1 MKKIIL
7 LISTLN
13 LVYGQVER
21 PVCGTP
27 SIPQEQI
34 EQIGSAVEDWS
45 SQRDGDRNEM
55 KMIFVAWH
63 IVHATNGQ
71 GNYGDDVA
79 YDAVAWLNETFAPH
93 NFAFE
98 LDTITRTE
106 NDQWF
111 GNWYSDVFQGAA
123 ALNIDPFHN
132 MNVYTADLYSSGV
145 AGFSYLANTF
155 PAGDYRHSVNM
166 DYRDLAYGN
175 DVLTHEAGHH
185 LGLPHTFSGSC
196 NMDGDGVDDTP
207 RHLDSQLWSCNDN
220 LDSCPNDEGNDPVHN
235 YMTYTNS
242 SCQYE
247 FTVGQEDYMHFC
259 VENYHYGYL
268 ENNFGAPNLY
278 VDALS
283 FEEDTDED
291 GILNPGEQM
300 KLYVDIGNAYDYNA
314 DSITMVISSE
324 NDFLFF
330 IDNTIQF
337 YESIGEGEV
346 GSTDSDWFELYAL
359 PNIELGNVECNIN
372 ITTSDTEN
380 PYEIDIPI
388 QILVSLDQKGFPIDD
403 IVIKSSPVIADLYG
417 NNTKSIIFGSDDDNV
432 YGYMIDGLEMFGFPY
447 ATGDDVRSS
456 PAVADLDKN
465 NSLELIIGS
474 HDGSLHIIS
483 GFGQQL
489 ATHQVNGS
497 INGSPAAVD
506 LDQDG
511 DLEVVFT
518 SYNGGTGDVHAIHH
532 NGSTFYGFPVYL
544 NEKMVGGAAA
554 GDLDGDG
561 YPEIVVCTDDDN
573 VYAIKKDG
581 SIMTGFPFTSSDRFF
596 NAPTLVDIDGDSD
609 LEIIVGNRRGT
620 LQVLH
625 HDGTEMA
632 FYEVGDD
639 IRGGISVA
647 DLNDDG
653 SYELL
658 VTSYEDMIHVW
669 NPIDGAELEGWPVDM
684 GSNALTEP
692 VTADLDNDGDLEVVA
707 VTRSGMAYVFHHDAT
722 PYNNFPASLGGNV
735 ESSPAIGDIDGDGDF
750 ELVFGTTGGL
760 KVIDIKEDMGE
771 RVSWKLHR
779 GNLERTGS
787 LGMTLVS
794 NDSEEGLTPSEF
806 YVSANY
812 PNPFNPSTVIDIE
825 TVEAG
830 DLMVSVFDAKGR
842 VVNNLVN
849 SYLEAGRYSVKWNG
863 IDAGGA
869 SMPTG
874 VYFIRVQSGLDMH
887 TQKMILMK

>member
-1 MKKIIL
+1 MKKVFI
-7 LISTLN
+7 LISIVN
-13 LVYGQVER
+13 LAFSQVDR
-21 PVCGTP
+21 PFCGTP
-27 SIPQEQI
+27 SIPQAQI
-34 EQIGSAVEDWS
+34 DQIAPAVEQWALS
-45 SQRDGDRNEM
+45 RDGERNEQ

-63 IVHATNGQ
+63 IIHTESG
-71 GNYGDDVA
+71 YGDYDDDQA
-79 YDAVAWLNETFAPH
+79 YDAVAWLNETYAPH

-98 LDTITRTE
+98 LDTITRTA
-106 NDQWF
+106 NDDWF
-111 GNWYSDVFQGAA
+111 NDWMDLNWQGAQQLA
-123 ALNIDPFHN
+123 IDPFHN
-132 MNVYTADLYSSGV
+132 LNVYTTAIGNSGV
-145 AGFSYLANTF
+145 LGFSYLAPAF
-155 PAGDYRHSVNM
+155 GAGDYRHSVNM
-166 DYRDLAYGN
+166 DFRELAYGN
-175 DVLTHEAGHH
+175 DVMTHEVGHH
-185 LGLPHTFSGSC
+185 LGLPHTFSSSC
-196 NMDGDGVDDTP
+196 NQDGDGMGDTP
-207 RHLDSQLWSCNDN
+207 RHLDSQLWTCNEN
-220 LDSCPNDEGNDPVHN
+220 LDSCPDDDGNDPVHN
-235 YMTYTNS
+235 YMTYTS
-242 SCQYE
+242 SACQYE
-247 FTVGQEDYMHFC
+247 FTINQEDYMHYC
-259 VENYHYGYL
+259 VDNYHYGYL

-283 FEEDTDED
+283 FEDDTDED
-291 GILNPGEQM
+291 GIFNPGEQM
-300 KLYVDIGNAYDYNA
+300 KLYVDVGNSYDYDA
-314 DSITMVISSE
+314 DSITLVISSE
-324 NDFLFF
+324 NEHLFF

-337 YESIGEGEV
+337 YNTIGEGQV
-346 GSTDSDWFELYAL
+346 VSNDADWFELYAL
-359 PNIELGNVECNIN
+359 PNIELGIVDCNIN
-372 ITTSDTEN
+372 ITTSDTDN

-388 QILVSLDQKGFPIDD
+388 QILMSLDQKGFPIDGM
-403 IVIKSSPVIADLYG
+403 VIKSSPVIADLYG
-417 NNTKSIIFGSDDDNV
+417 NGTKSIIFGSDNNNV
-432 YGYMIDGLEMFGFPY
+432 YGYMVDGLEMFGFPY

-474 HDGSLHIIS
+474 HDGSLHILS

-489 ATHQVNGS
+489 ATHQINGS

-532 NGSTFYGFPVYL
+532 DGSTFYGFPVVL

-561 YPEIVVCTDDDN
+561 FPEVVVCTDDDN

-581 SIMTGFPFTSSDRFF
+581 SIMTGFPFTSTDRFY
-596 NAPTLVDIDGDSD
+596 NAPTLVDLDGDSD
-609 LEIIVGNRRGT
+609 LEIVVGNRAGI

-632 FYEVGDD
+632 SYEAGDD
-639 IRGGISVA
+639 IRGGIAVA

-658 VTSYEDMIHVW
+658 FTSYDDMIHVW
-669 NPIDGAELEGWPVDM
+669 NPIDGVELEGWPVDM
-684 GSNALTEP
+684 GSNALAEP
-692 VTADLDNDGDLEVVA
+692 VTADLDNDGDLEVVTT
-707 VTRSGMAYVFHHDAT
+707 TRSGNAYVFHHDAT

-760 KVIDIKEDMGE
+760 KVIDIKEEMGD

-794 NDSEEGLTPSEF
+794 NDSEESLIPSEF

-812 PNPFNPSTVIDIE
+812 PNPFNPSTMIDIE
-825 TVEAG
+825 TVEAS

-842 VVNNLVN
+842 MVNNLVN

-863 IDAGGA
+863 MDASGA

-874 VYFIRVQSGLDMH
+874 VYFIRVQSGVDMH
-887 TQKMILMK
+887 TQKMILIK

>member
-7 LISTLN
+7 IISIMN
-13 LVYGQVER
+13 LTYGQIDR

-27 SIPQEQI
+27 SIPQDQI
-34 EQIGSAVEDWS
+34 DEIGSSVEQWS
-45 SQRDGDRNEM
+45 NYRDGDRNEM

-63 IVHATNGQ
+63 IVHASSGA
-71 GNYGDDVA
+71 GNYDDDVV
-79 YDAVAWLNETFAPH
+79 YDAIAWMNETFAPH

-106 NDQWF
+106 NDDWF
-111 GNWYSDVFQGAA
+111 QNWYDDVFQGAA

-132 MNVYTADLYSSGV
+132 MNVYTADLYADGV
-145 AGFSYLANTF
+145 AGFSYLAPSF

-196 NMDGDGVDDTP
+196 GIDGDGVGDTP
-207 RHLDSQLWSCNDN
+207 RHLDSQLWQCNDN

-242 SCQYE
+242 TCQYE
-247 FTVGQEDYMHFC
+247 FTVGQEDYMHYC

-268 ENNFGAPNLY
+268 ENNFGSPNLY

-291 GILNPGEQM
+291 GIFNPGEQM
-300 KLYVDIGNAYDYNA
+300 KLYVDVGNAYDYDA
-314 DSITMVISSE
+314 DSITLVISSE
-324 NDFLFF
+324 EEYLFF

-337 YESIGEGEV
+337 YNSIGEGQVASSE
-346 GSTDSDWFELYAL
+346 SDWFELYAL
-359 PNIELGNVECNIN
+359 PAIALGNVECNIN

-380 PYEIDIPI
+380 PYEVDIPI
-388 QILVSLDQKGFPIDD
+388 QVYVSLDQKGFPIND
-403 IVIKSSPVIADLYG
+403 IVIKSSPIIEDLYG
-417 NNTKSIIFGSDDDNV
+417 SNTKNILFGSDDDNV
-432 YGYMIDGLEMFGFPY
+432 YGYMVEGLAMFGFPFS
-447 ATGDDVRSS
+447 TGDDVRSS
-456 PAVADLDKN
+456 PAIADLDRN
-465 NSLELIIGS
+465 NSMELIFGS
-474 HDGSLHIIS
+474 HDGGLYIVSPY
-483 GFGQQL
+483 GQELVSYQI
-489 ATHQVNGS
+489 NGS

-506 LDQDG
+506 LDQNG
-511 DLEVVFT
+511 DLEIVFT

-532 NGSTFYGFPVYL
+532 NGTSFNGFPVYL

-561 YPEIVVCTDDDN
+561 HPDIVVCTDDDN
-573 VYAIKKDG
+573 VYAITKDG
-581 SIMTGFPFTSSDRFF
+581 AIMAGFPFTSTNRFF
-596 NAPTLVDIDGDSD
+596 NSPTLVDLDGDGD
-609 LEIIVGNRRGT
+609 LEIVVGNNSG
-620 LQVLH
+620 LLHVLH
-625 HDGTEMA
+625 HDGTEMTS
-632 FYEVGDD
+632 YDVGDD

-658 VTSYEDMIHVW
+658 FTGYDDMIHAW
-669 NPIDGAELEGWPVDM
+669 NPIDGAELDGWPVDM
-684 GSNALTEP
+684 ESNSLTEP
-692 VTADLDNDGDLEVVA
+692 VTADLDNDGDLEVVTA
-707 VTRSGMAYVFHHDAT
+707 RKSGMAYVFHHDAT
-722 PYNNFPASLGGNV
+722 LFDNFPANLGGNV
-735 ESSPAIGDIDGDGDF
+735 ESSPAIGDLDGDGDY
-750 ELVFGTTGGL
+750 EIAFGTTNGL
-760 KVIDIKEDMGE
+760 KVIDIKTEMGD
-771 RVSWKLHR
+771 RLSWKLHR

-794 NDSEEGLTPSEF
+794 NDPDDGLTPSEF
-806 YVSANY
+806 HVSSNY
-812 PNPFNPSTVIDIE
+812 PNPFNPSTMIDIE
-825 TVEAG
+825 TVEASE
-830 DLMVSVFDAKGR
+830 LVVSIFDATGR
-842 VVNNLVN
+842 LVNDLVNNFA
-849 SYLEAGRYSVKWNG
+849 EAGRYSVKWNG
-863 IDAGGA
+863 MDASGS

-887 TQKMILMK
+887 TQKMILIK